1 MKIKSEIRNSKFE
14 TRLPIERPAADSSRN
29 GGAKFSRIRRLFR
42 RLRQQEDI
50 EQAAALNRAERLFA
64 VNFRSTWTR

>member
-1 MKIKSEIRNSKFE
+1 MNIKSEIRNPKSEIGFHAGGSIKN
-14 TRLPIERPAADSSRN
+14 S
-29 GGAKFSRIRRLFR
+29 GAKFSRIRRLFR
-42 RLRQQEDI
+42 RLRQREDI